1 MQEDFELTLF
11 DRLEVIR
18 KTIKEI
24 GEDNCY
30 ISFSGGKDSTMLS
43 YLIDEALP
51 GNNIPRVY
59 INTGIEYNA
68 IVAFVHKMMETDK
81 RIVEIKP
88 TLPISKTLETY
99 GYPFKSKEHSRF
111 VFYRSSTSKG
121 VVSYFNC
128 NKKGPHCPKVL
139 MYQYKEEL
147 PFPIS
152 NQCCNKLKKEPIH
165 KWENE
170 NNRHI
175 AILGL
180 RKAEGGLR
188 SIGSGCVTFREGK
201 ISRFKP
207 LNPVSDEFEEWYI
220 RTRNIRLCEL
230 YYEPYNFIR
239 TGCKGC
245 PYAIDIADELDK
257 LERLLPNER
266 KQCEVIWGKVYDEYR
281 RLNYRKMGKIKKV

>member
-43 YLIDEALP
+43 FLIDEALP

-88 TLPISKTLETY
+88 TLPIRKTLETY
-99 GYPFKSKEHSRF
+99 GYPFKSKEHSCLISHRNSNAPSI
-111 VFYRSSTSKG
+111 VA
-121 VVSYFNC
+121 YFEGGG
-128 NKKGPHCPKVL
+128 KRQTHCPSIL
-139 MYQYKEEL
+139 MYQYKEQL

-152 NQCCNKLKKEPIH
+152 DKCCYKLKKEPVH
-165 KWENE
+165 KWEKE
-170 NNRHI
+170 NGRHV

-180 RKAEGGLR
+180 KTGEGGQR
-188 SIGSGCVTFREGK
+188 RTSKGCIVLQEGK
-201 ISRFKP
+201 IRKFKP

-220 RTRNIRLCEL
+220 RTRNIKLCEL
-230 YYEPYNFIR
+230 YYEPYNFTR

-257 LERLLPNER
+257 LEKLLPNER

-281 RLNYRKMGKIKKV
+281 RLKYRKMG

>member
-43 YLIDEALP
+43 YLVDEALP

-59 INTGIEYNA
+59 INTGIEYNV
-68 IVAFVHKMMETDK
+68 IVAFVHDMMKTDK

-88 TLPISKTLETY
+88 TLPIKKTLETY
-99 GYPFKSKEHSRF
+99 GYPFKSKEHSCLIAHRNSNAPSIVAYF
-111 VFYRSSTSKG
+111 KG
-121 VVSYFNC
+121 GG
-128 NKKGPHCPKVL
+128 KRQTHCPSIL
-139 MYQYKEEL
+139 MYQYKEPL
-147 PFPIS
+147 SFPIS
-152 NQCCNKLKKEPIH
+152 DKCCYKLKKEPVH
-165 KWENE
+165 RWEKE
-170 NNRHI
+170 NGRHV

-180 RKAEGGLR
+180 KTGEGGNR
-188 SIGSGCVTFREGK
+188 RAHNGCIVLQEGK
-201 ISRFKP
+201 IRKFKP

-230 YYEPYNFIR
+230 YYEPYNFTR

-266 KQCEVIWGKVYDEYR
+266 KQCEAIWGKVYDEYR
-281 RLNYRKMGKIKKV
+281 RLKYRKMGQK

>member
-43 YLIDEALP
+43 YLVDEALP

-88 TLPISKTLETY
+88 TLPIRKTLETY
-99 GYPFKSKEHSRF
+99 GYPFKSKEHSCLIDH
-111 VFYRSSTSKG
+111 RSSNAPSI
-121 VVSYFNC
+121 VAYFEGGG
-128 NKKGPHCPKVL
+128 KRQTHCPNIL
-139 MYQYKEEL
+139 MYQYKEPL

-152 NQCCNKLKKEPIH
+152 DKCCYKLKKEPVH
-165 KWENE
+165 KWEKE
-170 NNRHI
+170 NKRHV

-180 RKAEGGLR
+180 KTGEGGQR
-188 SIGSGCVTFREGK
+188 RTRKGCIVLQEGK
-201 ISRFKP
+201 ISKFKP

-230 YYEPYNFIR
+230 YYEPYNFTR

-281 RLNYRKMGKIKKV
+281 RLKYRKMGKK

>member
-43 YLIDEALP
+43 YLVDEALP

-88 TLPISKTLETY
+88 TLPIRKTLETY

-111 VFYRSSTSKG
+111 VAYRSSSAKS
-121 VVSYFNC
+121 VVSYFDC
-128 NKKGPHCPKVL
+128 NKKKDHIVRRFLC
-139 MYQYKEEL
+139 
-147 PFPIS
+147 IS
-152 NQCCNKLKKEPIH
+152 SKNSLFLS
-165 KWENE
+165 
-170 NNRHI
+170 
-175 AILGL
+175 AVS
-180 RKAEGGLR
+180 A
-188 SIGSGCVTFREGK
+188 VT
-201 ISRFKP
+201 S
-207 LNPVSDEFEEWYI
+207 
-220 RTRNIRLCEL
+220 
-230 YYEPYNFIR
+230 
-239 TGCKGC
+239 
-245 PYAIDIADELDK
+245 
-257 LERLLPNER
+257 
-266 KQCEVIWGKVYDEYR
+266 
-281 RLNYRKMGKIKKV
+281 

>member
-43 YLIDEALP
+43 FLIDEALP

-88 TLPISKTLETY
+88 TLPIRKTLEIY
-99 GYPFKSKEHSRF
+99 GYPFKSKEHSCLIAHRNSNAPSI
-111 VFYRSSTSKG
+111 VA
-121 VVSYFNC
+121 YFE
-128 NKKGPHCPKVL
+128 GGGTRQTHCPSIL
-139 MYQYKEEL
+139 MYQYKEQL

-152 NQCCNKLKKEPIH
+152 DKCCYKLKKEPVH
-165 KWENE
+165 KWEKE
-170 NNRHI
+170 NGRHV

-180 RKAEGGLR
+180 KTGEGGQR
-188 SIGSGCVTFREGK
+188 RTSKGCIVLQEGK
-201 ISRFKP
+201 IRKFKP

-220 RTRNIRLCEL
+220 RTRNIKLCEL
-230 YYEPYNFIR
+230 YYEPYNFTR

-257 LERLLPNER
+257 LDKLLPNER

-281 RLNYRKMGKIKKV
+281 RLKYRKMGKN

>member
-24 GEDNCY
+24 SEDNCY

-43 YLIDEALP
+43 FLIDEALP

-88 TLPISKTLETY
+88 TLPIRKTLETY
-99 GYPFKSKEHSRF
+99 GYPFKSKEHSCLIAHRNSNAPSI
-111 VFYRSSTSKG
+111 VA
-121 VVSYFNC
+121 YFEGGG
-128 NKKGPHCPKVL
+128 KRQTHCPSIL
-139 MYQYKEEL
+139 MYQYKEQL

-152 NQCCNKLKKEPIH
+152 DKCCYKLKKEPVH
-165 KWENE
+165 KWEKE
-170 NNRHI
+170 NGRHV

-180 RKAEGGLR
+180 KTGEGGQR
-188 SIGSGCVTFREGK
+188 RTSKGCIVLQEGK
-201 ISRFKP
+201 IRKFKP

-230 YYEPYNFIR
+230 YYEPYNFTR

-245 PYAIDIADELDK
+245 PYAIDISDELDK
-257 LERLLPNER
+257 LEKLLPNER

-281 RLNYRKMGKIKKV
+281 RLKYRKMGKN